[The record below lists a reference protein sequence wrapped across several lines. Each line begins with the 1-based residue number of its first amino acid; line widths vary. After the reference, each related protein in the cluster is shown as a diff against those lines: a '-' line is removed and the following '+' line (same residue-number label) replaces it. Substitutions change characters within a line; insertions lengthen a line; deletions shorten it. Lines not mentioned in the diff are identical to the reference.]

1 MRRPRLHIHGRML
14 LAFLALA
21 VLVLAIAKFASE
33 VAEGDTMAFDR
44 AVLLGLRSGHPGVP
58 VGPAWLGNAMVQLTA
73 LGSGTVLWLLTA
85 MAAGY
90 LLTARKPA
98 SAGFL
103 LLSVGAG
110 MALNTLL
117 KDVFVRPRPEL
128 VAHLVHVQT
137 TSFPSGHAMN
147 SAIVYLTIGG
157 MLAQAEPKRPLRIYL
172 LAMTILVTVLVGLSR
187 VYLGV
192 HWPSDVLAGWCV
204 GSLWAIICLLAA
216 EMARRA
222 FGGGQEPDRPRLD
235 RPGSTTL

>member
-1 MRRPRLHIHGRML
+1 MRRPRLHVQGRML

-21 VLVLAIAKFASE
+21 LLALAIAKFASE

-44 AVLLGLRSGHPGVP
+44 AVLLGLRYGHPAVP
-58 VGPAWLGNAMVQLTA
+58 AGPAWLGNAMVQLTA

-103 LLSVGAG
+103 VLSVSAG
-110 MALNTLL
+110 MALNALL
-117 KDVFVRPRPEL
+117 KDWFVRPRPEL
-128 VAHLVHVQT
+128 VAHLVQVQT

-172 LAMTILVTVLVGLSR
+172 LAVAILVTVLVGLSR

-192 HWPSDVLAGWCV
+192 HWPTDVLAGWSV
-204 GSLWAIICLLAA
+204 GALWAIFCLLAA
-216 EMARRA
+216 EMARHA
-222 FGGGQEPDRPRLD
+222 LGGGQGSDLSRVDRPD
-235 RPGSTTL
+235 STTL